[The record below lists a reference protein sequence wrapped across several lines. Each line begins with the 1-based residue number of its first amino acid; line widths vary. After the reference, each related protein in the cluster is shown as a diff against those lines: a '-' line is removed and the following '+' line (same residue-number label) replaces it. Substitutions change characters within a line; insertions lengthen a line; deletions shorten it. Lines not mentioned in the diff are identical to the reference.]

1 MKYDDQS
8 RVVQVLEVKDYIQV
22 YALPKKSTVFSDRRN
37 SQRPTVVIFSSAY
50 HLTEE
55 YSDLPVVYAHYRNG
69 EDTSED
75 YCWCP
80 INDKVIIADS
90 NDKEVEP
97 PFFNRNGL
105 YQVVTK
111 KYLKTIKYREN
122 LYVLYKYIDAEYDE
136 DEYQEDPQMP
146 G

>member
-1 MKYDDQS
+1 M
-8 RVVQVLEVKDYIQV
+8 
-22 YALPKKSTVFSDRRN
+22 
-37 SQRPTVVIFSSAY
+37 
-50 HLTEE
+50 
-55 YSDLPVVYAHYRNG
+55 PVVYAHYRNG

-146 G
+146 VLFGRNGLEVRHYPSGQTKEEERSATSIH